1 MSKAANFACVVGIIF
16 LLFCIY
22 GITKIDE
29 PKTAKTESTEYTTPT
44 IAAASSEPDSS
55 ELESSVTAETLENE
69 YAAFSKD
76 DDRIIEYMT
85 VMQQIS
91 NNYYNV
97 KYPWSSD
104 DWTFADYDDADDYR
118 VIGITNVTVPNQA
131 DKQQLTCIFEYD
143 GSQFTALYLTLG
155 SDLKVC
161 DSSVVDLVKGL
172 GMPYSE

>member
-1 MSKAANFACVVGIIF
+1 MSKAANFACIIGIIF

-29 PKTAKTESTEYTTPT
+29 PKTAKVESTEYTTPT
-44 IAAASSEPDSS
+44 IAAASSESAS
-55 ELESSVTAETLENE
+55 IASSVAAETSKNE
-69 YAAFSKD
+69 YATFASD
-76 DDRIIEYMT
+76 SDRTIEYMT
-85 VMQQIS
+85 VVQQIA
-91 NNYYNV
+91 NNFYNI

-104 DWTFADYDDADDYR
+104 EWTFQDYDDADDSR
-118 VIGITNVTVPNQA
+118 VIGMVNVTVPDQT

-143 GSQFTALYLTLG
+143 GSQFSALYLALG

>member
-1 MSKAANFACVVGIIF
+1 MSKAANLACIVGIVF

-29 PKTAKTESTEYTTPT
+29 PKTAKVESTEYTTPT
-44 IAAASSEPDSS
+44 IAAASSEPS
-55 ELESSVTAETLENE
+55 ESEPNVAAETSKGE
-69 YAAFSKD
+69 YATFSSD
-76 DDRIIEYMT
+76 SDRTIEYMT
-85 VMQQIS
+85 VVQQIA
-91 NNYYNV
+91 NNFYNI

-104 DWTFADYDDADDYR
+104 EWIFQDYDDADDSR
-118 VIGITNVTVPNQA
+118 VIGMVDVTVPDQA

-143 GSQFTALYLTLG
+143 GSQFSALYLALG